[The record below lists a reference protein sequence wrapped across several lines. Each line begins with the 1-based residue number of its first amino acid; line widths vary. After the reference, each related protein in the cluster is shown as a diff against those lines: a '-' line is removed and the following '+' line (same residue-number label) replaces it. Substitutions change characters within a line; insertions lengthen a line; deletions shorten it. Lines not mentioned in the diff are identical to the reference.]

1 MLRIASFFCSAARM
15 RYITNVILLS
25 KFVIVIHVTSFPDGV
40 GERLVCGEFFG
51 SKFWTLWIESCGK
64 IIIFLLKSATY
75 PQE

>member
-1 MLRIASFFCSAARM
+1 MRSIASFFYGAACM

-25 KFVIVIHVTSFPDGV
+25 KFVIEIHVASFLDEAA
-40 GERLVCGEFFG
+40 ERLVSHEIFG
-51 SKFWTLWIESCGK
+51 RKFRTLWIESCGK